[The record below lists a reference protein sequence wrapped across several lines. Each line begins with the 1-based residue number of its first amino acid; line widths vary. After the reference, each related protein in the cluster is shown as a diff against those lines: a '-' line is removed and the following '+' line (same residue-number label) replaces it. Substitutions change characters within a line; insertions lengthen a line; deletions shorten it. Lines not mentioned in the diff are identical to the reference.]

1 MWPWHVKMATQSLLK
16 LLLLLMLMIR
26 IVLVTVCCRFGSWGL
41 VIKLNV
47 CTDFEHTVW
56 SRFWCWSFCFNHG
69 LNLYFPKNVFP
80 LLLLPFCFNVVTP
93 YYFNLFFKYVGPVIT
108 PYTPFHP
115 ALWMYLIDWR
125 ATRRPFLSPQAR
137 NRRRQGGALLIC
149 QFWKQKPRRIKH
161 KRSLKIRENILGNL
175 CLFSVANFYYKTIE
189 LW

>member
-1 MWPWHVKMATQSLLK
+1 MLQSETTFHPHPSPSPNLIWPAFRVMYLFQS
-16 LLLLLMLMIR
+16 
-26 IVLVTVCCRFGSWGL
+26 W
-41 VIKLNV
+41 
-47 CTDFEHTVW
+47 FEFV
-56 SRFWCWSFCFNHG
+56 
-69 LNLYFPKNVFP
+69 FPKKCISPFTP
-80 LLLLPFCFNVVTP
+80 SILFQCCHPILLQLLFCI
-93 YYFNLFFKYVGPVIT
+93 YVGPAPT

-115 ALWMYLIDWR
+115 LWMYLIDWR
-125 ATRRPFLSPQAR
+125 ATRTPFLSPQAR